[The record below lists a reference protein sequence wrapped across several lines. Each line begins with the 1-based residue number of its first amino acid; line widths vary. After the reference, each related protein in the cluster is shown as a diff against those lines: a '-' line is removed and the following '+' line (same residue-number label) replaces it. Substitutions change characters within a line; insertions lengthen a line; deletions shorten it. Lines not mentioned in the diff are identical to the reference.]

1 MFLTLKFRSRIT
13 RSKSSITRRS
23 ITRPTRKTLAT
34 TTTTTVLNSSTRASQ
49 LSMFL
54 RRHQPPVLPASLLDR
69 ESLNLLLLLLHD
81 HQHHHLLLLHN
92 HPDQARN
99 KRRTKATTT
108 TDNRVATTDIR
119 THNPS
124 NSSQWLWIS
133 FLIMK
138 TMVLTTWT
146 MITTMINWFRST
158 SDSSSFP
165 RQSPPHLTP

>member
-34 TTTTTVLNSSTRASQ
+34 TTITTVLNSSTRASQ

-54 RRHQPPVLPASLLDR
+54 RRHQPPVLLVSLHDR
-69 ESLNLLLLLLHD
+69 ESLNHLLLLHD
-81 HQHHHLLLLHN
+81 HQHHHLLLLHSL
-92 HPDQARN
+92 PDQARN

-133 FLIMK
+133 FLTMK